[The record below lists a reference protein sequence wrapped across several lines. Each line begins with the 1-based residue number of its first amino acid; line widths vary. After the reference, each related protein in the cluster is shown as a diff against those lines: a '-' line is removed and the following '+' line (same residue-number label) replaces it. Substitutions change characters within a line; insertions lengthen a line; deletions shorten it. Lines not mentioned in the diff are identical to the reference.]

1 MCFREDSL
9 EESGEVS
16 SMISGLKY
24 FAHKP
29 IDADNLNTKSHKDD
43 IEVLPSKSTYNVSD
57 EDDK

>member
-1 MCFREDSL
+1 
-9 EESGEVS
+9 
-16 SMISGLKY
+16 MISGLKY

-43 IEVLPSKSTYNVSD
+43 VEVLPSKSTYNVSD